1 MPTIDTTNKTDTF
14 YAGEAIVGYGAQ
26 LLVGNGASPEVFE
39 AIADVMT
46 ITPGEISSAIIDKT
60 HLRSPDGHREKTVGL
75 TDSGPFTITGNWRP
89 KHSSQS
95 YTGGGSGA
103 FASGGLPKLL
113 ADKTEKNFKIKLV
126 TPVRSTE
133 WPFRGIVSKFQ
144 PGAISGDERISFT
157 AEITPLRSY
166 LSSLP

>member
-1 MPTIDTTNKTDTF
+1 MADVTGTF
-14 YAGEAIVGYGAQ
+14 YAGDAIVGYGTQ
-26 LLVGNGASPEVFE
+26 LMVGDGASPESFA

-46 ITPGEISSAIIDKT
+46 ITPGDISSAIIDKT

-89 KHSSQS
+89 DHESQS
-95 YTGGGSGA
+95 YVGGGSGA

-113 ADKTEKNFKIKLV
+113 ADKTERNFKIVL
-126 TPVRSTE
+126 PDATE

-144 PGAISGDERISFT
+144 PGQISGDERISFT